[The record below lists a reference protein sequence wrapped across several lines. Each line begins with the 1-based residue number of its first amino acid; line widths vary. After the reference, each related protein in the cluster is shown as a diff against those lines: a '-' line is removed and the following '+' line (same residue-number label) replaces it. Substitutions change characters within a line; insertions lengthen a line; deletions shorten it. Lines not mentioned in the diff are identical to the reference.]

1 MDLHKFAKKVFS
13 GKRERLDDRSWNNI
27 EALEDI
33 SRGRN
38 LPRIDIGDE
47 SINERILCL
56 LLSDQD
62 NPQRPHFPNLP
73 GNEQLNRKHTRPDPA
88 RLTPND
94 LAITQIDYIYFAL

>member
-1 MDLHKFAKKVFS
+1 MDLHKFAKKVFF

-47 SINERILCL
+47 SINER
-56 LLSDQD
+56 
-62 NPQRPHFPNLP
+62 LP
-73 GNEQLNRKHTRPDPA
+73 PVQVKPS
-88 RLTPND
+88 
-94 LAITQIDYIYFAL
+94 AITDDKKEILTFFVFF